1 MNKLL
6 AWLGGFGKNDRA
18 AVALVFGVSV
28 VPFMLAAGVALDYSR
43 ALDLKT
49 EMQAALDA
57 GALAAAASRS
67 LSDDG
72 RIALAKT
79 TFNTNF
85 RDRFGV
91 KPVATVTLVDGTV
104 QASAAAALP
113 TTFMKLAGIQRMKVG
128 ANVEIGLPGQKDA
141 EIALVLDYS
150 DSMNDPPVGGGRVK
164 YLSMRDAA
172 MGMVN
177 DLTMGEGGKHVK
189 FALVPFSHHVRTSLP
204 GSMVIGGKPGTTRTG
219 CTQDRRYPYNLSVE
233 TPDPQNDDSKWG
245 QAVHPKYRDRTCG
258 LFGPYGLI
266 LKPLSSDHDA
276 VKRQLEAMQPT
287 GMTHIALGFEFGWHV
302 LSSNA
307 PFTEGVSESNKE
319 TVKVLVLLTDGNQTE
334 QAFGPNGS
342 ETREDGERNLEQ
354 LCRNAKEAGITV
366 ATVAFDLGE
375 SPSTVERLRDCA
387 SDPSTLFFD
396 VTSSAD
402 LAAAF
407 DGIRSKIQEAIFIA
421 K

>member
-1 MNKLL
+1 MGKLL
-6 AWLGGFGKNDRA
+6 ARLGRFGKNDCA
-18 AVALVFGVSV
+18 AVGLLFGVSV

-67 LSDDG
+67 LSDG
-72 RIALAKT
+72 ERITLARA
-79 TFNTNF
+79 TFTSNF
-85 RDRFGV
+85 SSRFGV
-91 KPVATVTLVDGTV
+91 EPVPTVTLVDGTV
-104 QASAAAALP
+104 SASVEAALP
-113 TTFMKLAGIQRMKVG
+113 TTFMKLAGINTMDVG
-128 ANVEIGLPGQKDA
+128 AKVQIGVPGQKDA

-164 YLSMRDAA
+164 YLAMRDAA

-177 DLTMGEGGKHVK
+177 ALTTGEGGKHVK
-189 FALVPFSHHVRTSLP
+189 FGLVPFSHHVRTSLP
-204 GSMVIGGKPGTTRTG
+204 GSMVVGGKPGTTRTG
-219 CTQDRRYPYNLSVE
+219 CTQDRKYPYNLSVE
-233 TPDPQNDDSKWG
+233 TPDPKNDDSKWG
-245 QAVHPKYRDRTCG
+245 QAIHPKYKDRTCG
-258 LFGPYGLI
+258 LFVPNGLL

-276 VKRQLEAMQPT
+276 AKRQLQAMQPT

-307 PFTEGVSESNKE
+307 PFTEGVSESNGK

-334 QAFGPNGS
+334 QAFGPDGS
-342 ETREDGERNLEQ
+342 ETEEDGERNLEQ

-366 ATVAFDLGE
+366 ATVAFDLDEG
-375 SPSTVERLRDCA
+375 PSTVERLRDCA
-387 SDPSTLFFD
+387 SDPSKLFFD
-396 VTSSAD
+396 VKGGAD

-407 DGIRSKIQEAIFIA
+407 DGIRSKVQEAIFIA